1 MTATEPVIVIGAGAS
16 GLAAADALSRRGLP
30 VVVLEKETHVAGP
43 WRHRHQRLSLNTHR
57 AFSSL
62 LGLPY
67 PPGTPAF
74 PSREQVIAYLER
86 YVGERGLTV
95 EFGFEVASIARDGD
109 GWTVTA
115 ADGRRRRAG
124 HVVFATGHDKVP
136 WTPDWPGAAGFPGR
150 IVHAADFGRV
160 EDYAGKRVLVVGAGN
175 SGFDVLNHL
184 GGSEADAIWLSVRQG
199 PSLLPKRIGNVAVHR
214 FAGFM
219 DILPTAV
226 TDLAIAATQRAV
238 LGDLRR
244 FGVPKAPRGGA
255 TRLRDEQIAI
265 PVDDGAVAA
274 MRAGKIGIVA
284 PLARFDGNRVILADG
299 GALDADVVIAATGY
313 RTGLETL
320 LGGLGVLD
328 EATGRPLASG
338 GEPTGQKGLWF
349 TGMKPTIMGHFHS
362 ATVEGRALAA
372 AIAAENK
379 GVGGT

>member
-1 MTATEPVIVIGAGAS
+1 MAATEPVMVIGAGAS
-16 GLAAADALSRRGLP
+16 GLAAADALARRGLRALI
-30 VVVLEKETHVAGP
+30 LEKEPHIAGP
-43 WRHRHQRLSLNTHR
+43 WRRRHLRLSLNTHR

-62 LGLPY
+62 PGLSY

-86 YVGERGLTV
+86 YAGERGLSI
-95 EFGFEVASIARDGD
+95 EFGFEAAAVARDGD

-115 ADGRRRRAG
+115 ADGRQRHAA

-136 WTPDWPGAAGFPGR
+136 WTPDWPGRSGFSGR
-150 IVHAADFGRV
+150 LIHAADFGRV
-160 EDYAGKRVLVVGAGN
+160 EDYEGKRVLVVGAGN

-184 GGSEADAIWLSVRQG
+184 SGGHPSGGKAAAVWLSVRQG
-199 PSLLPKRIGNVAVHR
+199 PSLLPKRIGQVAVHR

-219 DILPTAV
+219 DRLPIPL

-238 LGDLRR
+238 LGDIHRL
-244 FGVPKAPRGGA
+244 GLPKASRGGA

-274 MRAGKIGIVA
+274 MRAGRIGIVA
-284 PLARFDGNRVILADG
+284 PLVRFDGGKAVLSDNS
-299 GALDADVVIAATGY
+299 ALDADVVIAATGY

-328 EATGRPLASG
+328 EATGRPLSSG
-338 GEPTGQKGLWF
+338 GQPTGQKGLWF

-362 ATVEGRALAA
+362 AVVEGRALAA
-372 AIAAENK
+372 AIAT
-379 GVGGT
+379 GS